1 MLTST
6 KTEQQRTEQ
15 KEEREAKYRAVQL
28 TGNKS
33 IFFFSSMQRRRLTET
48 NGFFAL
54 LDFSLLISTSEKSA
68 EFRRIYV
75 VFCTT
80 WKNFNSCSLCE
91 NSN

>member
-68 EFRRIYV
+68 EFRRI
-75 VFCTT
+75 
-80 WKNFNSCSLCE
+80 CSFLHDLE
-91 NSN
+91 KLQLLFTM